1 MPSDKVTRAL
11 LSKTDLSRDEI
22 TKLSEGAAWNLFYER
37 SPSKPKDRRSQVCFT
52 GFKEP
57 EKLELISVAELNGLK
72 SVSSVTKKLA
82 YLVCGDNAGPS
93 KMEKAAAQGA
103 YILDA
108 SQFLTVMETGEL
120 SVN

>member
-11 LSKTDLSRDEI
+11 LSKTEFSRDEI
-22 TKLSEGAAWNLFYER
+22 SKLSETEAWNLLYER
-37 SPSKPKDRRSQVCFT
+37 SPPKPKDRRIQICFT

-57 EKLELISVAELNGLK
+57 EKLELVSVAESNGLR

-93 KMEKAAAQGA
+93 KMEKAAEQGA

-108 SQFLTVMETGEL
+108 SEFLTLMKTGEL
-120 SVN
+120 SV